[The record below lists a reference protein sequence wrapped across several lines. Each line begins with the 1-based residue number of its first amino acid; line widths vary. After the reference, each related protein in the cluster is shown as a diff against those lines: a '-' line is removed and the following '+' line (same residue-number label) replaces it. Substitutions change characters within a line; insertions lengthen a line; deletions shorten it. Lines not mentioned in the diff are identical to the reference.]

1 MRDYWSSHPATAMLV
16 IEIAISTATF
26 DREKAALYAEAGV
39 EEYWIVLPVE
49 RRVEVHRRPA
59 TGAYLE
65 RSIVEGDI
73 TLTCAS
79 VPSVS
84 VRLGELF

>member
-1 MRDYWSSHPATAMLV
+1 
-16 IEIAISTATF
+16 
-26 DREKAALYAEAGV
+26 V

-49 RRVEVHRRPA
+49 SRVEVHRRPEA
-59 TGAYLE
+59 GAYLE
-65 RSIVEGDI
+65 RTILEGDT

-84 VRLGELF
+84 VRLGKLFCVESKL

>member
-1 MRDYWSSHPATAMLV
+1 M
-16 IEIAISTATF
+16 
-26 DREKAALYAEAGV
+26 

-49 RRVEVHRRPA
+49 SRVEVHRRPEA
-59 TGAYLE
+59 GAYLE
-65 RSIVEGDI
+65 RTILEGDT

-84 VRLGELF
+84 VRLGELFCVESKL